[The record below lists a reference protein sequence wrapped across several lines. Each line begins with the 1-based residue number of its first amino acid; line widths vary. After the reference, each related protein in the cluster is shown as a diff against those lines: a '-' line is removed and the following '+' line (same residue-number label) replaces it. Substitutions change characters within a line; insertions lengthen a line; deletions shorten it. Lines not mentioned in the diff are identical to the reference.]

1 MSIAYCLHFQ
11 IIDMAAGGWHSVAV
25 SAFNDLYA
33 WGWNVNGQIGQ
44 PLYKTYKNSLK
55 NGQTQI
61 EKQKCA
67 TVFASPM
74 IVDLSKMNDDIN
86 VDDLV
91 ANGGDDEFTE
101 ENQYHAVS
109 VSAGSRH
116 TLVSVEE
123 GLVLGAGWNRYGQL
137 ASDKRTNDFD
147 RFHVIDS
154 VKISCNV
161 HYVCG
166 EWSTFA
172 IPISKLD

>member
-1 MSIAYCLHFQ
+1 
-11 IIDMAAGGWHSVAV
+11 MAAGGWHSVAV

-44 PLYKTYKNSLK
+44 SLYKTYKSTIK
-55 NGQTQI
+55 NGETLI
-61 EKQKCA
+61 EKQKCP

-74 IVDLSKMNDDIN
+74 IVDLAKMSGQAD
-86 VDDLV
+86 VDDHV
-91 ANGGDDEFTE
+91 NNDEDDFPN

-116 TLVSVEE
+116 TLVNVEE
-123 GLVLGAGWNRYGQL
+123 GLVLGAGWNKYGQL
-137 ASDKRTNDFD
+137 GSDKRTRDFD
-147 RFHVIDS
+147 RFHAINCAN
-154 VKISCNV
+154 ISNNV

-172 IPISKLD
+172 IPISKLDF